1 MSGIIKLIIL
11 CLFCYGCYWL
21 ADVYVLNKNLASNQ
35 QQEDTNEVE
44 LTDSDQTLI
53 AENQTTKSSRQ
64 QTSQVYKW
72 TDENGKVHFGDAK
85 PEDQAV
91 DVAQYTV
98 NQVQTTEFKET
109 PRIAAPPPVATRQ
122 NVQPNRVETRSEPSR
137 CEYLKKRIKE
147 LKDRRGTRTLHSSHN
162 AREQELSDLRWE
174 KQKKC

>member
-11 CLFCYGCYWL
+11 SLFCYGCYWL
-21 ADVYVLNKNLASNQ
+21 ADDYVLNKNLASDL
-35 QQEDTNEVE
+35 QQENSNKIE
-44 LTDSDQTLI
+44 LTGSDQTLI
-53 AENQTTKSSRQ
+53 VENHTAKSSGQ

-72 TDENGKVHFGDAK
+72 TDENGKVHFSDAK

-91 DVAQYTV
+91 DVAQYIV

-109 PRIAAPPPVATRQ
+109 PKIAAPPPVATRQ

-147 LKDRRGTRTLHSSHN
+147 LRDRRGTRTLHSSHN

-174 KQKKC
+174 KQKNC